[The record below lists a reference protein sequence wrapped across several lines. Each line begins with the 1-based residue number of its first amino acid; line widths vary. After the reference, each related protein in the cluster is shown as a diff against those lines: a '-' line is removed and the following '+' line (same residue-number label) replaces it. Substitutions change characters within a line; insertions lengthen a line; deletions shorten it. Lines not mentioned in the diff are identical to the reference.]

1 MKKITTT
8 KENKSKD
15 KYKCLHRASSG
26 KFSKTE
32 KLDLKCRFCGSSNIV
47 KFGYNITNQGKK
59 ARYKCKNC
67 NAKFTPTSKL
77 IKPIKFKRN
86 HKDIQQTKTK
96 ELRKLCKL
104 IKETIYPFLNFN
116 LHYTAKYDIKKFL
129 DLLTH
134 VAMNHDFT
142 ENGSHTFRFVMK
154 DNTPSADALLY
165 HVKNKFTSDEIKD
178 TFRKAFEE
186 IFKIAK
192 KNNVFKKRKLDIAI
206 NLHDWLY
213 YGNKNDF
220 MVCETKPQK
229 GTTHCFR
236 FATVN
241 IVESGRR
248 FSLLAL
254 PMHALDEKYKI
265 LEELISYAK
274 DKINVRNVYVDRGFF
289 NVKCINTL
297 YKQKIKWLMPAI
309 QNRAIKQLVKKY
321 EDKFCKIV
329 DYTMKGL
336 KDHVK
341 GEKGRKT
348 TTFKLVIV
356 NDQDNNKRTFATNLK
371 VTENNVKI
379 LFKEYSKRWG
389 IETSYRVKQDFKER
403 TTSKKHIIRLFY
415 FMFCSCLY
423 NLWVLVNIIVG
434 IVILK
439 FIPKEPFITAKFFG
453 VVLYTLIDPGG
464 G

>member
-1 MKKITTT
+1 MTKTNPTKK
-8 KENKSKD
+8 N
-15 KYKCLHRASSG
+15 KYKEKYKSLYRARSG
-26 KFSKTE
+26 KFEKSE
-32 KLDLKCRFCGSSNIV
+32 KLNLKCRFCGSNSIV
-47 KFGYNITNQGKK
+47 KFGYNITKKGKK
-59 ARYKCKNC
+59 ARYKCKDC

-77 IKPIKFKRN
+77 VKPIKFKSN

-96 ELRKLCKL
+96 ELKKLCKL
-104 IKETIYPFLNFN
+104 IKKTIYPFLNFK
-116 LHYTAKYDIKKFL
+116 LHYTAKYDTKKFL

-142 ENGSHTFRFVMK
+142 ENGSQTFRFVMK
-154 DNTPSADALLY
+154 ENTPSADALLY
-165 HVKNKFTSDEIKD
+165 HVKNKFSSDKIKEV
-178 TFRKAFEE
+178 FRKAFEE

-206 NLHDWLY
+206 DLHDWLY
-213 YGNKNDF
+213 YGDKNDF

-248 FSLLAL
+248 FTLLAL
-254 PMHALDEKYKI
+254 PMHAFDEKSKVLDE
-265 LEELISYAK
+265 LITYAK
-274 DKINVRNVYVDRGFF
+274 KKISIRNVYVDRGFF
-289 NVKCINTL
+289 NVKCIMAL
-297 YKQKIKWLMPAI
+297 EKQKVKWLMPAVR
-309 QNRAIKQLVKKY
+309 NRAIKKLMKEYDSPKVL
-321 EDKFCKIV
+321 
-329 DYTMKGL
+329 DYL
-336 KDHVK
+336 I
-341 GEKGRKT
+341 GRKNFDQVK
-348 TTFKLVIV
+348 FKLVIV
-356 NDQDNNKRTFATNLK
+356 NDKDNVKRVFATNLQ
-371 VTENNVKI
+371 VTEDNAKI
-379 LFKEYSKRWG
+379 LFKEYGKRWG
-389 IETSYRVKQDFKER
+389 IETSYRVKGDFKAR
-403 TTSKKHIIRLFY
+403 TTSKKHIVRLFY

-434 IVILK
+434 IAILK